1 MKLVK
6 LSVLK
11 GRTSGFAR
19 ENLVFLK
26 RGLNVYNFF
35 YKQQTDICGISQ
47 KLSKVM
53 IFFKEIYMLAY

>member
-26 RGLNVYNFF
+26 RGFNFF